1 MSHSERVFL
10 LLFLVIRNL
19 YFNNCYAINE
29 IIIYEN
35 TVLRLIS
42 VTPIIMINTRSKGIL
57 TTESEIQKPE
67 W

>member
-10 LLFLVIRNL
+10 LLFLVTRNL

-29 IIIYEN
+29 IIYEN